1 MQHNIIIYCTIFTIF
16 SLWCAL
22 CAAAA
27 TIVLKKFFLT
37 VNGQAFLGADLL
49 YSVMEFW
56 ATKPNLAQSRHRAL
70 SPPPGHYSTRVPSI
84 SAVSARTTMGKQLQN
99 ISVFQ
104 QQQQVQEIWKFI
116 RFQEEEEKK
125 DQIASVSEGSDKMT
139 GLLEEVRKCFKR
151 LTVL

>member
-1 MQHNIIIYCTIFTIF
+1 
-16 SLWCAL
+16 
-22 CAAAA
+22 
-27 TIVLKKFFLT
+27 
-37 VNGQAFLGADLL
+37 
-49 YSVMEFW
+49 MEFW
-56 ATKPNLAQSRHRAL
+56 ATKPNLAESRLH
-70 SPPPGHYSTRVPSI
+70 STRVPSII

-116 RFQEEEEKK
+116 RFQEEEEEKK